1 MMAGTL
7 VLLTLAAAACDD
19 GGSSGASGGGAE
31 ETLTIYSGREEE
43 YVEGLFED
51 FENAEGIDLEVRYG
65 DSAELA
71 ATLAE
76 EGEASPADVFFS
88 QDAGSLGAVAGAGLF
103 AEIDEEVLGSID
115 ERFRSP
121 ENLWVGT
128 SGRARVAAYNTEAL
142 AAEDMPDSVLDF
154 AEPEWEGRIGFPP
167 TNSSFQAFV
176 AALIL
181 LEGED
186 TATEFLEGL
195 VANEPLLYEDN
206 EATLRAVADGEV
218 EVGLVNH
225 YYLYEVAA
233 EEGDIPVA
241 NHFFDGGDPGALVNA
256 AGVGIL
262 ATTDGPDVARRFV
275 EYVTGEPGQTYFPEA
290 THEYPVAEG
299 FNAPEDL
306 PPLDDI
312 EAPEVDLSDL
322 GGTLE
327 PALELMAEVGLL

>member
-1 MMAGTL
+1 MAGTL

-154 AEPEWEGRIGFPP
+154 AEPEWAGRIGFPP

-176 AALIL
+176 AAMIL
-181 LEGED
+181 LEGEA
-186 TATEFLEGL
+186 TTTEFLEGL

-327 PALELMAEVGLL
+327 PALDLMAEVGLL

>member
-1 MMAGTL
+1 M
-7 VLLTLAAAACDD
+7 
-19 GGSSGASGGGAE
+19 
-31 ETLTIYSGREEE
+31 
-43 YVEGLFED
+43 
-51 FENAEGIDLEVRYG
+51 
-65 DSAELA
+65 
-71 ATLAE
+71 
-76 EGEASPADVFFS
+76 
-88 QDAGSLGAVAGAGLF
+88 
-103 AEIDEEVLGSID
+103 
-115 ERFRSP
+115 
-121 ENLWVGT
+121 
-128 SGRARVAAYNTEAL
+128 
-142 AAEDMPDSVLDF
+142 
-154 AEPEWEGRIGFPP
+154 
-167 TNSSFQAFV
+167 
-176 AALIL
+176 IL
-181 LEGED
+181 LEGEA
-186 TATEFLEGL
+186 TTTEFLEGL

-327 PALELMAEVGLL
+327 PALDLMAEVGLL

>member
-154 AEPEWEGRIGFPP
+154 AEPEWAGRIGFPP

-176 AALIL
+176 AAMIL
-181 LEGED
+181 LEGEA
-186 TATEFLEGL
+186 TTTEFLEGL

>member
-1 MMAGTL
+1 MAGTL

-154 AEPEWEGRIGFPP
+154 AEPEWAGRIGFPP

-176 AALIL
+176 AAMIL
-181 LEGED
+181 LEGEA
-186 TATEFLEGL
+186 TTTEFLEGL

>member
-1 MMAGTL
+1 MMAGAL

-19 GGSSGASGGGAE
+19 GTSAGASGGAE

-51 FENAEGIDLEVRYG
+51 FEKSEGIDLEVRYG

-128 SGRARVAAYNTEAL
+128 SARARVAAYNTEAL

-167 TNSSFQAFV
+167 TNASFQAFV

-241 NHFFDGGDPGALVNA
+241 NHFFDGGDPGALVNV

-262 ATTDGPDVARRFV
+262 ATTDGPDAARRFV

-322 GGTLE
+322 AGTLE

>member
-1 MMAGTL
+1 MAGTL

-76 EGEASPADVFFS
+76 EGEASPADVFFA

-154 AEPEWEGRIGFPP
+154 AEPEWAGRIGFPP

-176 AALIL
+176 AAMIL
-181 LEGED
+181 LEGEA
-186 TATEFLEGL
+186 TTTEFLEGL

>member
-1 MMAGTL
+1 MAGAL

-19 GGSSGASGGGAE
+19 GTSAGASGGAE

-51 FENAEGIDLEVRYG
+51 FEKSEGIDLEVRYG

-128 SGRARVAAYNTEAL
+128 SARARVAAYNTEAL

-167 TNSSFQAFV
+167 TNASFQAFV

-241 NHFFDGGDPGALVNA
+241 NHFFDGGDPGALVNV

-262 ATTDGPDVARRFV
+262 ATTDGPDAARRFV

-322 GGTLE
+322 AGTLE